1 MPLDSMMYIAF
12 VVAVFTQFA
21 VVLAYA
27 DWATRHA
34 NDDRPPFRKFAR
46 AQEPK
51 QREETAPLSKAA

>member
-1 MPLDSMMYIAF
+1 MPLDSILYLAF

-34 NDDRPPFRKFAR
+34 NDHRPPFRKAAR
-46 AQEPK
+46 MQ
-51 QREETAPLSKAA
+51 QLRQSEELTSLRKAA